1 MKSAAQ
7 FKRWRR
13 AVRQGASLVE
23 LLVVMS
29 AATVILT
36 ITAALLHRIMFA
48 HSKARAFMDAE
59 RTSLRLAN
67 TFRSDVRQ
75 ATSARAADGIAERAA
90 FLKLGMPDG
99 QRIEYRR
106 EEGTISRI
114 LLDGDRIVSR
124 DAFFFPPEID
134 VNSKKDG
141 PRLIA
146 LSISSHPAET
156 ASANEN
162 STLPAYFIPI
172 NLHVEATLNRNSSLS
187 ELPRERPGTP

>member
-1 MKSAAQ
+1 VTSAAQ
-7 FKRWRR
+7 YKRWRR

-36 ITAALLHRIMFA
+36 ITAALLHRIMHA

-67 TFRSDVRQ
+67 TFRGDVHQAISASTADAAAESD
-75 ATSARAADGIAERAA
+75 A
-90 FLKLGMPDG
+90 FLKLDMPDG

-106 EEGTISRI
+106 EEGTFLRV

-124 DAFFFPPEID
+124 EAFCFPPEIE
-134 VNSKKDG
+134 VAVKNEG
-141 PRLIA
+141 ARLIN
-146 LSISSHPAET
+146 LSISSRPADT
-156 ASANEN
+156 APLGGN

-172 NLHVEATLNRNSSLS
+172 NVHVEATLNRGSSFS
-187 ELPRERPGTP
+187 NLPLEKRGAT